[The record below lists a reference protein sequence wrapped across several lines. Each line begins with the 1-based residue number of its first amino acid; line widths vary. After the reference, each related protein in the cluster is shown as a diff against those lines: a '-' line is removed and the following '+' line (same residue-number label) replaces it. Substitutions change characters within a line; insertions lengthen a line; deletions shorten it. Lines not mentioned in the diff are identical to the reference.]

1 MAVVNNTLKDS
12 EYNFTSAAIISGKE
26 EAASGWVTAN
36 YHTLKMKPLAVLHDP
51 VSGSWRSC

>member
-1 MAVVNNTLKDS
+1 MAVVSNTLNHS

-36 YHTLKMKPLAVLHDP
+36 YNHTIKRKSLAVSAMCYTTL
-51 VSGSWRSC
+51 

>member
-1 MAVVNNTLKDS
+1 MAVVTNTLKDS

-36 YHTLKMKPLAVLHDP
+36 YNHTKSLAVSAMCYTIP
-51 VSGSWRSC
+51 